1 MIDNVQDLLTHLTTI
16 DAAAERK
23 FNAYSRDMVRMRTD
37 EIRRHIANN
46 KPLDYIYSAVIDMRG
61 WAAAGSLQSITWLDR
76 QLERLAQNLEPASM
90 ALVNAHVAALITEGL
105 TEANR

>member
-37 EIRRHIANN
+37 EI
-46 KPLDYIYSAVIDMRG
+46 
-61 WAAAGSLQSITWLDR
+61 
-76 QLERLAQNLEPASM
+76 
-90 ALVNAHVAALITEGL
+90 TEGL